1 MQSPSPRTR
10 SFPIVP
16 VIICI
21 NILPLIGVLY
31 FNVSFF
37 ALFYLYW
44 WETVIISIF
53 QFVKMGKAELKS
65 EPDPGFTVNG
75 KTLTYQ
81 QVNSKI
87 YMRLSYG
94 IIRLLMLGF
103 YLLFIII
110 FIGILTAIEEDPIAF
125 ANALLFLD
133 PWVLLSFLGFFFTHL
148 AEYVLWIRD
157 KEYKTTSL
165 RDLGNIFDSR
175 VVVIHVV
182 IVLGTFAS
190 MFAGEKLF
198 PDVKNIGSIAYMCLF
213 VLLKIGVD
221 VYAYSKN
228 MKRTHA
234 INDLSGNFILK
245 K

>member
-1 MQSPSPRTR
+1 
-10 SFPIVP
+10 
-16 VIICI
+16 
-21 NILPLIGVLY
+21 
-31 FNVSFF
+31 
-37 ALFYLYW
+37 
-44 WETVIISIF
+44 
-53 QFVKMGKAELKS
+53 
-65 EPDPGFTVNG
+65 
-75 KTLTYQ
+75 
-81 QVNSKI
+81 
-87 YMRLSYG
+87 
-94 IIRLLMLGF
+94 MLGF